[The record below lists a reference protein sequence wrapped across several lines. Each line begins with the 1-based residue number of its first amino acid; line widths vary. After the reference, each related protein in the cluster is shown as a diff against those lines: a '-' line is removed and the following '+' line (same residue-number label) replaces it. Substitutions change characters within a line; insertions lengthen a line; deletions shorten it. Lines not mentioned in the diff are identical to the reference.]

1 MSVYGLRVIVHDGYR
16 LRHFSKK
23 PEYTWDQLDKIIFS
37 RPTGFPVM
45 KSDMSTL
52 INWGIKS
59 VKIDSRDRHV
69 TFLLFFGNGSLV
81 TQGVLCGWHCA
92 HITWQVKMSQNL
104 DVIGH
109 AILGHVNWHFNSRIF
124 SYPIF
129 FFGKI
134 KEKSTLNVIPENWNI
149 VIEYYYNNIVPKSVN
164 LRSSLT

>member
-1 MSVYGLRVIVHDGYR
+1 MSVYGLNVHPSDDYW
-16 LRHFSKK
+16 LIFLT
-23 PEYTWDQLDKIIFS
+23 EYTWDQLDKIIFS

-81 TQGVLCGWHCA
+81 TTWGIVRVTLCTHHVTGKNV
-92 HITWQVKMSQNL
+92 TKL

-134 KEKSTLNVIPENWNI
+134 KEKSTFNVIPENWNI